1 MIRNMKKY
9 LMNLALVTAVL
20 AAGSCEPSHI
30 NDNIPSPGVC
40 IIRGGLQ
47 EAILFDT
54 QTTRDYQIHTFC
66 SGLSE
71 ASPEVEIKIDN
82 EALEAFN
89 KKNFTNCTALPE
101 NCYELDRTTARMQ
114 DRKAAF
120 NLTFKVRELIALS
133 KKADYSD
140 LADYVVPLSL
150 RCLTEGVSDPV
161 SEESGCIF
169 VKPVL
174 SDVRFSILSCNSS
187 NPDHGAEL
195 IKDGNVKTYWEN
207 ASSNNH
213 QGAMVPSYEIVM
225 ELPMICNVAGFRVH
239 RYPGISKTQ
248 TESITIEVSEDN
260 INFIKVVDVKYGTD
274 NSNNIAGPIVHEFD
288 PIMARYV
295 RWSCNDANR
304 RSPTGVKL
312 ASLAEFEIIVK

>member
-1 MIRNMKKY
+1 MIRNMKNY
-9 LMNLALVTAVL
+9 IMNLAMVPAVI
-20 AAGSCEPSHI
+20 AVWSCEPSHI

-40 IIRGGLQ
+40 ILRGGLQ

-54 QTTRDYQIHTFC
+54 QTTRDYQIHTYC

-71 ASPEVEIKIDN
+71 VDPSVEIMLDN
-82 EALEAFN
+82 DALEVFN
-89 KKNFTNCTALPE
+89 KKNLSNCKVLPV
-101 NCYELDRTTARMQ
+101 NCYQLDRTTVQMH
-114 DRKAAF
+114 DRKATF

-133 KKADYSD
+133 QQTDYSD

-150 RCLTEGVSDPV
+150 RSLTEGVSDPV

-174 SDVRFSILSCNSS
+174 SDVIFSILSCNSS

-213 QGAMVPSYEIVM
+213 QGAMVPPYEIVM

-295 RWSCNDANR
+295 RWRCNDANR